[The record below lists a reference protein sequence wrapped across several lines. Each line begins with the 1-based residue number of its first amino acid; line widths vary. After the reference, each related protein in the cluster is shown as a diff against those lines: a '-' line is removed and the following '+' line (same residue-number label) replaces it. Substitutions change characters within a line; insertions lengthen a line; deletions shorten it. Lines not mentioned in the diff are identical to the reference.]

1 MSHSSDVYNNSAT
14 ESFVSSLEIERVHL
28 WVYATRAEARAAVL
42 DCVERLYNS
51 RRRHSKLKYL
61 SPMEYE
67 NAEDSVQDRV
77 GRSRPSPEGTVTC
90 SKPGRHEGAD
100 LQRGNR

>member
-14 ESFVSSLEIERVHL
+14 ESFVLSLEIERVHL
-28 WVYATRAEARAAVL
+28 WVYAIRAEAKADVL
-42 DCVERLYNS
+42 DCVERLYNL

-67 NAEDSVQDRV
+67 NSEDSAQD
-77 GRSRPSPEGTVTC
+77 GSSRNRPGPEGTVTS
-90 SKPGRHEGAD
+90 SKPGRHEGAE

>member
-1 MSHSSDVYNNSAT
+1 MSRSSDGCNNSAT
-14 ESFVSSLEIERVHL
+14 ESFVSSLEIERVHRR
-28 WVYATRAEARAAVL
+28 VYAIRAEAKADVL
-42 DCVERLYNS
+42 DCVERLYNP
-51 RRRHSKLKYL
+51 RRRHATLKYL

-67 NAEDSVQDRV
+67 NAEDSAQDGSSRN
-77 GRSRPSPEGTVTC
+77 RPSPEGTVTS